1 MASFLMESIINNFQD
16 PSWWF
21 TGLFFISILY
31 VVKKSSFFI
40 PKLLKGYFRKKSLKT
55 LQSIRLKRSS
65 NASINYEII
74 KAHSYFL
81 IFLATCGIYLFWYTS
96 TSMSVVI
103 KDQPLAAAILILP
116 IYVTEVL
123 WLLKDRYAQ
132 KLVNAHNKLLKSE
145 KLQLAIA
152 SRL

>member
-1 MASFLMESIINNFQD
+1 VVYGVIFYINTIC
-16 PSWWF
+16 S
-21 TGLFFISILY
+21 
-31 VVKKSSFFI
+31 KKVFCFI

-123 WLLKDRYAQ
+123 WLLKDRYAR